1 MNFLP
6 RTRFV
11 YDQEKGPS
19 SWKRLLFLSPQRTLV
34 AGTPLLLGT
43 VGEIICERSGIL
55 NLGVEGVMAVGAV
68 SAFIVTHYTGNPWLG
83 AFVAAILAGMLIF
96 NCPCFCFREP
106 AIQSGGLRPGS
117 DHAGFGNRRSIGKN
131 RMWEKPL
138 AVKIDVLPI
147 PVLADIPFVGP
158 VLFKQSPFFYL
169 AIVLAIGAWFILEH
183 TLIGI
188 RVRSTGENPK
198 ATETQ
203 GVNIALI
210 RYWSVIIGGA
220 FSAMAGAHL
229 SISYSKSWI
238 EGMTAGRGWIVIAL
252 TIFALWN
259 PLRAIIGAF
268 LFGGIFVLQYLLQ
281 PVGISPNFL
290 AMLPYM
296 ATLLVL
302 LVGGLRDRR
311 RLNAPA
317 MLAEPYRRGER

>member
-1 MNFLP
+1 M
-6 RTRFV
+6 
-11 YDQEKGPS
+11 EEII
-19 SWKRLLFLSPQRTLV
+19 LSVVQRTLV

-68 SAFIVTHYTGNPWLG
+68 TAFIVTHHTGSPWLG
-83 AFVAAILAGMLIF
+83 LCAAIVAGVLISIVHAFASVSLQSNQVVSGLALTMLGLGM
-96 NCPCFCFREP
+96 
-106 AIQSGGLRPGS
+106 AGLL
-117 DHAGFGNRRSIGKN
+117 GKPYVG
-131 RMWEKPL
+131 KPL
-138 AVKIDVLPI
+138 AVKINAMPI
-147 PVLADIPFVGP
+147 PFLSDILFVGP
-158 VLFKQSPFFYL
+158 VFFNQSPFFYMAVLL
-169 AIVLAIGAWFILEH
+169 AVGAWFVLEH
-183 TLIGI
+183 TLLGI
-188 RVRSTGENPK
+188 RIRSTGENPK

-203 GVNIALI
+203 GINVSRV
-210 RYWSVIIGGA
+210 RYLAVLVGGG

-259 PLRAIIGAF
+259 PMRAIVGAF

-281 PVGISPNFL
+281 PLGISPNFL
-290 AMLPYM
+290 AMLPYL

-302 LVGGLRDRR
+302 LAGGMRDSR
-311 RLNAPA
+311 RLSAPA